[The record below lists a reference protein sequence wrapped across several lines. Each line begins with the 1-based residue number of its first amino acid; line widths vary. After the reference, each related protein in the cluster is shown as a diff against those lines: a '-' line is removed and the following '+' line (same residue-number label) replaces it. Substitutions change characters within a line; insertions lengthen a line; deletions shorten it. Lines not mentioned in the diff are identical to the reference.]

1 MKVTIRTR
9 SNISVSTKNV
19 GTPDITVERT
29 AELEPGESFNLEEHK
44 QEIEKIQTTLL
55 ASTNN
60 VMKEMGITP
69 VSDSVK

>member
-29 AELEPGESFNLEEHK
+29 VELEPGEVFNLEEHK
-44 QEIEKIQTTLL
+44 QEVEKIQTTMF
-55 ASTNN
+55 ASSNN
-60 VMKEMGITP
+60 VMKEMGVIP